1 MLPKGMETFMFHLF
15 GKTIKCFISALEHAA
30 KIAKKSRI
38 CQTVTG
44 HVLFCVVIGPIVITT
59 KANFSHPLPILK
71 SHRK

>member
-15 GKTIKCFISALEHAA
+15 SKTIKCFISALEHAA

-44 HVLFCVVIGPIVITT
+44 HVLFCLCSNW
-59 KANFSHPLPILK
+59 ANSHHDQSKFLPPTPNFKIP
-71 SHRK
+71 